1 MLAAKS
7 LMFAYNAIRDI
18 IIQIVKLL
26 TVTLII
32 ALEEAVEHQM
42 YAKNVIRDMRVTI
55 VQRWFVLNQFKTA
68 LLDAQYNLENVTYV
82 MEDFKGTNVE
92 KQ

>member
-42 YAKNVIRDMRVTI
+42 YAKNAIRDMRVTI

-68 LLDAQYNLENVTYV
+68 LPDALYNLENVTYV
-82 MEDFKGTNVE
+82 MQDFKGTNVE